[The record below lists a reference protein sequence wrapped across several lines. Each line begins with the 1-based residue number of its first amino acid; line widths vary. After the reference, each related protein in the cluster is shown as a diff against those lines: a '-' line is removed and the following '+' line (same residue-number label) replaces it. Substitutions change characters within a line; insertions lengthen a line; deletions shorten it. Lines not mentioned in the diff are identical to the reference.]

1 MADAYK
7 SPRIRHAGVYDDILL
22 PIDGSD
28 AADAAVE
35 HAADLARTY
44 DATVH
49 VFSAVEPIPSAEA
62 DVATILETMQ
72 ADAERIVGDVADR
85 LRDAGVDATTD
96 VRTGSAYRTI
106 IAYAEE
112 PGVDLIVMGTHGRS
126 GVGRVLLG
134 SVTEKVVRHADVP
147 VMTVRQPED
156 AENEDEAGK
165 GGDEE

>member
-1 MADAYK
+1 MYE
-7 SPRIRHAGVYDDILL
+7 DILL

-28 AADAAVE
+28 AAEAAVE

-49 VFSAVEPIPSAEA
+49 VFCAVEPIPTAEA
-62 DVATILETMQ
+62 DAATLIETMQ
-72 ADAERIVGDVADR
+72 EDAERVVADAASR
-85 LRDAGVDATTD
+85 LREDGVDVTTA

-106 IAYAEE
+106 LSYVEDA
-112 PGVDLIVMGTHGRS
+112 GVDLVVMGTHGRS

-147 VMTVRQPED
+147 VLTVRRAD
-156 AENEDEAGK
+156 A
-165 GGDEE
+165 DEEGAADEES